1 MTLFE
6 ITQLH
11 CEIQSAVVKAAKG
24 AALNVLMKSPKIPK
38 DSEFFPLEINI
49 SIDPVELGQEA
60 RKMPIPPNIFFAE
73 EGSNEYE
80 VLMSLKQIAKSN
92 DAELV
97 LDARPQYYVWVGD
110 K

>member
-6 ITQLH
+6 ITQLS
-11 CEIQSAVVKAAKG
+11 CEIQSAVVKAAKE
-24 AALNVLMKSPKIPK
+24 AALNVLRKSPKIPK
-38 DSEFFPLEINI
+38 DSMFFPLEITV
-49 SIDPVELGQEA
+49 SIDPVELEQEA
-60 RKMPIPPNIFFAE
+60 RKMPIPPNIFFAV

-80 VLMSLKQIAKSN
+80 VLMSLRQMAKSA

-97 LDARPQYYVWVGD
+97 LDTRPQYYVWVGD